1 MEYLTTKQAA
11 KLLKYKDAAQI
22 RKLIQR
28 GKLHPEKLG
37 KSWAI
42 SIEELRRFQKTRK
55 LSKK

>member
-1 MEYLTTKQAA
+1 MEYLTTKEAA
-11 KLLKYKDAAQI
+11 KLLKYKGAAQI

-28 GKLHPEKLG
+28 GKLKPEKLG

-42 SIEELRRFQKTRK
+42 SMEELRRFQKSRK